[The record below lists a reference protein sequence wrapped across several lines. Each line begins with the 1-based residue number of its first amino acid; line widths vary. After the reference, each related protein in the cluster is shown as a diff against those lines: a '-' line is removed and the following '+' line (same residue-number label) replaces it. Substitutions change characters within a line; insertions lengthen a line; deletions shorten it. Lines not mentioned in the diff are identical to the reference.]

1 MSDLLKIIL
10 LIALTGALWLAA
22 ELAGFAQSPAPAVCL
37 YTPEQIART
46 NPAGRQILV
55 HVRGVYGWPQ
65 PVEAVAFIRSTM
77 TGARRPEAV
86 AAAIQYSILANPLR
100 NQAAQASPLRAYLP
114 EAGEQVPD
122 VSLYAAVWGHL
133 WLGSPLERDR
143 LGYWLGQAM
152 ASQSNQCNFMGR

>member
-1 MSDLLKIIL
+1 MSDFLKLIL

-46 NPAGRQILV
+46 NPAGRQVLV
-55 HVRGVYGWPQ
+55 QVRGVYGWPQ
-65 PVEAVAFIRSTM
+65 PVEAVGFIRSTM

-86 AAAIQYSILANPLR
+86 AAAVQYSILANPLR
-100 NQAAQASPLRAYLP
+100 NQAARESPLRAYLP

-122 VSLYAAVWGHL
+122 VSLYSAVWGNL

-152 ASQSNQCNFMGR
+152 ASQNNQCNFFGR